1 MTTTLSLSSTIEDLD
16 PRGGRTN
23 MVSFPSILLLSC
35 LLMGVQ
41 GHHQP
46 SRLGRYSARCFVPR
60 GGAGDMTNSEISAI
74 GVLTGSKDQSGDVP
88 SRMSWLFQA
97 SGATCFLLDGSSSL
111 KARIENLP
119 SDDFLAESL
128 GVICNVM
135 VVHIADRDEEDLS
148 RLIQAVVKGSNRRG
162 AARLKNKLVIV
173 SSFQEPKIEDG
184 PSCSK
189 SYSKDEFI
197 KKQLANVIPGT
208 FERVEVVTLEELEQ
222 RWEDILREPPASS
235 VSFGDT
241 LEVYP
246 KLIQQVYR
254 ALGGT
259 SQSTFQLKPFIETS
273 RKRRKHME
281 DAGMDIIIQ
290 EVLSTA
296 QTRLEALETK
306 MNEIWLEETSQEIP
320 LLEFGDMAN
329 DLLNDAYQ
337 RLQLAPSAMRLQILQ
352 RVAAELLRLYKQQL
366 ESLRDYYGKR
376 YETVLE
382 TQENQEAWTEA
393 AAHMT
398 EGFRAA
404 AQQAIPT
411 LCQSSGELRDAD
423 FEYVMALQGLIKDM
437 MEATQ
442 SRQDEQSMAMEDES
456 DDDEESLSRHPPKW
470 YEKLAARALVLG
482 VNYLQGW
489 LAWQGVKRAAIERD
503 RNMPKFPLF

>member
-1 MTTTLSLSSTIEDLD
+1 MIYF
-16 PRGGRTN
+16 R
-23 MVSFPSILLLSC
+23 SILLLSC
-35 LLMGVQ
+35 LLTGVQ
-41 GHHQP
+41 GRHQP

-60 GGAGDMTNSEISAI
+60 GGSGDTTNSEMSAI
-74 GVLTGSKDQSGDVP
+74 GVLTGSMDQSEDEP
-88 SRMSWLFQA
+88 TRMSWLFQG
-97 SGATCFLLDGSSSL
+97 SGATCFLLDGSYSL
-111 KARIENLP
+111 KASIENLP
-119 SDDFLAESL
+119 ADDFLAESF
-128 GVICNVM
+128 GVVCNVL
-135 VVHIADRDEEDLS
+135 VVHIADRDEEEIS
-148 RLIQAVVKGSNRRG
+148 GLIQAVIKGANRRG
-162 AARLKNKLVIV
+162 ADRLKNKLVIV
-173 SSFQEPKIEDG
+173 SPFQEIKIEDG
-184 PSCSK
+184 PSCSN

-222 RWEDILREPPASS
+222 RWEDILREPPVSS
-235 VSFGDT
+235 VSFGV
-241 LEVYP
+241 EVYP
-246 KLIQQVYR
+246 RLIQQVYQ
-254 ALGGT
+254 ALGGK
-259 SQSTFQLKPFIETS
+259 SQSTFQVKPFVETP
-273 RKRRKHME
+273 RKRRKHKE

-306 MNEIWLEETSQEIP
+306 MNEIWLEETSQEMP
-320 LLEFGDMAN
+320 LLEFADLAN

-337 RLQLAPSAMRLQILQ
+337 QLQQTPSATRLQILL
-352 RVAAELLRLYKQQL
+352 RLAAELRRLYKEQL

-382 TQENQEAWTEA
+382 TQNQEEWTEA

-404 AQQAIPT
+404 AQHAIPT
-411 LCQSSGELRDAD
+411 LCQISGELRDAD

-456 DDDEESLSRHPPKW
+456 DEDDESLSRHPPKW
-470 YEKLAARALVLG
+470 YEKLAARAFVLG

>member
-1 MTTTLSLSSTIEDLD
+1 MI
-16 PRGGRTN
+16 
-23 MVSFPSILLLSC
+23 SFPSILLLSC

-46 SRLGRYSARCFVPR
+46 SRLGRYSARSFVPR
-60 GGAGDMTNSEISAI
+60 GGAGDTSNSEISAI
-74 GVLTGSKDQSGDVP
+74 GVLTGSNQSGDVP
-88 SRMSWLFQA
+88 VRISWLFQG
-97 SGATCFLLDGSSSL
+97 SGATCFLLDGASSL

-119 SDDFLAESL
+119 LDDFLAESL
-128 GVICNVM
+128 GVVCNVL
-135 VVHIADRDEEDLS
+135 VVHISDRDEEDIS
-148 RLIQAVVKGSNRRG
+148 KLIQAVVKGANRRG
-162 AARLKNKLVIV
+162 ASRLKNKLVIV
-173 SSFQEPKIEDG
+173 SPFQESKIEDG

-197 KKQLANVIPGT
+197 KKQLANVLPGT

-222 RWEDILREPPASS
+222 QWEDILREPPAGNIF
-235 VSFGDT
+235 FGDT

-246 KLIQQVYR
+246 KVIQQVYR
-254 ALGGT
+254 ALGGK
-259 SQSTFQLKPFIETS
+259 SQSTFQLKLFVETP

-296 QTRLEALETK
+296 QTRLQALETK
-306 MNEIWLEETSQEIP
+306 MNEIWLEETSQEMP

-329 DLLNDAYQ
+329 ALLNDANQ
-337 RLQLAPSAMRLQILQ
+337 RLQQTPSAMRLQILQ

-382 TQENQEAWTEA
+382 MEENQEAWTEA

-404 AQQAIPT
+404 AQHAIPT
-411 LCQSSGELRDAD
+411 LCQSNGELRDAD

-456 DDDEESLSRHPPKW
+456 DDDDDESISRRHPPKW
-470 YEKLAARALVLG
+470 YEKLAARGFVLG